1 MYLVIYLSILSDQ
14 KSVMFHNYSF
24 VLEMCIRDRNKVK
37 VVRAERKV
45 DMNFSQLGKIQELK
59 GHMDTFRRNHPK
71 FPMFLGAVAQ
81 NAVEE
86 GTIIEIN
93 VTAPNGAHYETNL
106 KLRAEDLEFIR
117 ALQEMGK

>member
-1 MYLVIYLSILSDQ
+1 
-14 KSVMFHNYSF
+14 
-24 VLEMCIRDRNKVK
+24 
-37 VVRAERKV
+37 
-45 DMNFSQLGKIQELK
+45 MNFSQLGKIQELK

-93 VTAPNGAHYETNL
+93 VTAPVSYTHLDVYKRQVL
-106 KLRAEDLEFIR
+106 F
-117 ALQEMGK
+117 

>member
-1 MYLVIYLSILSDQ
+1 
-14 KSVMFHNYSF
+14 
-24 VLEMCIRDRNKVK
+24 
-37 VVRAERKV
+37 
-45 DMNFSQLGKIQELK
+45 MNFSQLGKIQELK
-59 GHMDTFRRNHPK
+59 GHMDT

>member
-1 MYLVIYLSILSDQ
+1 MRELHSNGAIRRY
-14 KSVMFHNYSF
+14 HNK
-24 VLEMCIRDRNKVK
+24 NKVK

-117 ALQEMGK
+117 ELQEMGK

>member
-1 MYLVIYLSILSDQ
+1 
-14 KSVMFHNYSF
+14 
-24 VLEMCIRDRNKVK
+24 
-37 VVRAERKV
+37 
-45 DMNFSQLGKIQELK
+45 MNFSQLGKIQELK

-93 VTAPNGAHYETNL
+93 VTAPNGAHYETNSEASC
-106 KLRAEDLEFIR
+106 RRSGIYPCTAGD
-117 ALQEMGK
+117 GK

>member
-1 MYLVIYLSILSDQ
+1 
-14 KSVMFHNYSF
+14 
-24 VLEMCIRDRNKVK
+24 
-37 VVRAERKV
+37 
-45 DMNFSQLGKIQELK
+45 MNFSQLGKIQELK

-93 VTAPNGAHYETNL
+93 VTAPNGDSLRDKSEASCRRSGIYPCTAGDGKIKNIRKFKKVLAYL
-106 KLRAEDLEFIR
+106 KRV
-117 ALQEMGK
+117 